1 MIVKREKRKKIF
13 YVPGMISL
21 ILIPLFCFYHFY
33 KVDAFK
39 VYGVS
44 DIYLVPDKEEFEKY
58 KIKDLRKYKDFI
70 FNGDKTQELKL
81 QELRYFVRD
90 LVKKYDTLNGAKI
103 HFGSKTDYNTFVNV
117 IDILKVE
124 KVPTWAPY
132 RDDICVLASAK
143 PKPKSKKD
151 RRFFCGT
158 ARYSIEN
165 TSRIEEESKRN
176 VLDVFQASFL
186 KQQWGIF
193 IGYLGLV
200 FLNIFTLVK
209 FNKTR

>member
-1 MIVKREKRKKIF
+1 MIAKREKRKKIF

-39 VYGVS
+39 VYGVL

-70 FNGDKTQELKL
+70 FNGEKTQELKL

-90 LVKKYDTLNGAKI
+90 LVKKYDTVNGAKI
-103 HFGSKTDYNTFVNV
+103 HFGSKIDYNTFVDV
-117 IDILKVE
+117 IDILKLE

-132 RDDICVLASAK
+132 KDDIYVLTSAK
-143 PKPKSKKD
+143 SRPKKD

-158 ARYSIEN
+158 PKYSREN
-165 TSRIEEESKRN
+165 TIRIEEEGKRSE
-176 VLDVFQASFL
+176 LDVFQVSFL

-193 IGYLGLV
+193 IGYLGIVL
-200 FLNIFTLVK
+200 LNIFILVK
-209 FNKTR
+209 INKTR

>member
-33 KVDAFK
+33 KVGAFK
-39 VYGVS
+39 VFGVL
-44 DIYLVPDKEEFEKY
+44 DISLVPDKEEFEKY
-58 KIKDLRKYKDFI
+58 KVKDLRKYRDFI

-90 LVKKYDTLNGAKI
+90 LVKKYDTVNGAKI

-124 KVPTWAPY
+124 EVPTWAPY
-132 RDDICVLASAK
+132 KDDIYVLASAK
-143 PKPKSKKD
+143 PKPKKD

-158 ARYSIEN
+158 PKYSREN
-165 TSRIEEESKRN
+165 TIRIAEEVKRKE
-176 VLDVFQASFL
+176 LDVFQLSFL

-193 IGYLGLV
+193 VGYLGIVL
-200 FLNIFTLVK
+200 LSIFMLVK